1 MAPRATW
8 KGYVKV
14 AELAFPVALYAG
26 ATAAKRVSF
35 HILNRKTGNR
45 VHREYIDEETGKPV
59 EREQQVKGYE
69 TGEDQYVILQ
79 PEEIAEVVPESDK
92 VIRIEAFLPCPEV
105 DTVYFDKPYYL
116 APPDG
121 VLGESFA
128 VLREGMRRKK
138 MAALARAVLFR
149 RVRSLLLR
157 AAGPGLV
164 ANTLNFDYE
173 VRSAEEAFEDLP
185 ELKIKGEMLD
195 LAKHII
201 ETKAG
206 AFDPRSFDD
215 RYDQALAELVRAKME
230 GREIKAPTRPKEEKV
245 VSLMDALRRSAEGGK
260 AGGGKKT
267 PKKAAKKA
275 GRGKQ
280 KKAAAAP
287 RRKAG

>member
-1 MAPRATW
+1 
-8 KGYVKV
+8 
-14 AELAFPVALYAG
+14 
-26 ATAAKRVSF
+26 
-35 HILNRKTGNR
+35 
-45 VHREYIDEETGKPV
+45 
-59 EREQQVKGYE
+59 
-69 TGEDQYVILQ
+69 
-79 PEEIAEVVPESDK
+79 
-92 VIRIEAFLPCPEV
+92 
-105 DTVYFDKPYYL
+105 
-116 APPDG
+116 
-121 VLGESFA
+121 
-128 VLREGMRRKK
+128 MRRKK
-138 MAALARAVLFR
+138 RAALARAGLFR

-157 AAGPGLV
+157 AEGPGLV

-230 GREIKAPTRPKEEKV
+230 GREIKAPTRPTEEKV

-267 PKKAAKKA
+267 PT
-275 GRGKQ
+275 RSDE
-280 KKAAAAP
+280 P
-287 RRKAG
+287 PSEL

>member
-1 MAPRATW
+1 MRISDW
-8 KGYVKV
+8 SSDVCSSD
-14 AELAFPVALYAG
+14 L
-26 ATAAKRVSF
+26 
-35 HILNRKTGNR
+35 GNR

-157 AAGPGLV
+157 AEGPGLV

-206 AFDPRSFDD
+206 AFDPRSFED
-215 RYDQALAELVRAKME
+215 RKS
-230 GREIKAPTRPKEEKV
+230 TRLN
-245 VSLMDALRRSAEGGK
+245 SSH
-260 AGGGKKT
+260 
-267 PKKAAKKA
+267 
-275 GRGKQ
+275 
-280 KKAAAAP
+280 
-287 RRKAG
+287 

>member
-157 AAGPGLV
+157 AEGPGLV